1 MDENTEG
8 LAPEDQVEEE
18 LFELHPEVGAVLEE
32 DEENE
37 EVSELLL
44 VEKLYELL
52 SWKKNRIFINIE
64 NHNHNRANEI

>member
-1 MDENTEG
+1 MDDNTEG
-8 LAPEDQVEEE
+8 LSPEDQVEEE

-52 SWKKNRIFINIE
+52 S
-64 NHNHNRANEI
+64 

>member
-64 NHNHNRANEI
+64 NFNHNRANEI

>member
-1 MDENTEG
+1 MDDNTEG
-8 LAPEDQVEEE
+8 LSPEDQVEEE

-52 SWKKNRIFINIE
+52 SWKKNHIYI
-64 NHNHNRANEI
+64 H